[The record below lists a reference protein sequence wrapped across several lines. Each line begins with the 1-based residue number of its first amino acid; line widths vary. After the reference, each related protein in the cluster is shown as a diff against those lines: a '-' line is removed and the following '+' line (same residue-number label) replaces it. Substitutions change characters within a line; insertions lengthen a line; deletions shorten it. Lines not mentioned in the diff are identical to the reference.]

1 MQDHV
6 DFAGYKS
13 LAFLKKSFGWTY
25 YKYFKC
31 SLFLIFFFQ
40 ENPKICLG
48 QWCYRLTKA
57 IENGICCKQDISR
70 YYFTF
75 TSLTLDVPYILLIKE
90 QKSESFL

>member
-31 SLFLIFFFQ
+31 SLFLIFFFR
-40 ENPKICLG
+40 KTLKYVLG
-48 QWCYRLTKA
+48 NDAT
-57 IENGICCKQDISR
+57 G
-70 YYFTF
+70 
-75 TSLTLDVPYILLIKE
+75 
-90 QKSESFL
+90 